1 MNQHCTPDEGV
12 DKAKHRKSAESARW
26 KGRCQI
32 RPFCP
37 ILLSPFV
44 IPKRPISVEHQAPN
58 CSTCSFKYCP
68 PPPFFLLWGSLET
81 LMALGGKIP
90 LKERREGWLFLWGSW
105 LAMCPGKNVRDVFEL
120 LMSSFFVCPIGL
132 ETGKRAADTLA
143 FSMPICPFISLTPHF
158 MVHWHCMSTE
168 SLLLMRPTAAK
179 LYKSSTSFQQSLPN
193 IMYVIEKEK

>member
-1 MNQHCTPDEGV
+1 MLNRLVEREG
-12 DKAKHRKSAESARW
+12 AKLGHFVLS
-26 KGRCQI
+26 C
-32 RPFCP
+32 CH
-37 ILLSPFV
+37 LLWSQRDQLV
-44 IPKRPISVEHQAPN
+44 LSTKHLIAPRALSN
-58 CSTCSFKYCP
+58 IAP
-68 PPPFFLLWGSLET
+68 PPPFFLLWGSKET